1 MARGYGKAG
10 SESQAY
16 GGRGSGG
23 VNWIIGKDAHDNRID
38 DNIKS
43 NAYGPTLRGNLGND
57 VVVAKQTVLKDAQRK
72 ELIDQK
78 FEAKDKAVAL
88 KGKLKNFDFEDGE
101 AVDAALPRYPGE
113 HGKDI
118 YQMFDE
124 SLDRATR
131 AAIDRDERRQS
142 QDDGVG
148 GGDGYSRRAE
158 EFAKFTEEL
167 LTERTATSYTSFQY
181 QRDGIG
187 GIMAQ
192 YNRQIF
198 QREKDIFND
207 IENKVYRSQNPEA

>member
-23 VNWIIGKDAHDNRID
+23 VNWIISKDAHDNRIE

-57 VVVAKQTVLKDAQRK
+57 VAVAKQAVLKDAQRK

-78 FEAKDKAVAL
+78 FEAKEKATAL
-88 KGKLKNFDFEDGE
+88 RGKLKDFDFEDGD

-124 SLDRATR
+124 SLDSRTR
-131 AAIDRDERRQS
+131 AAIDRDERRQA

-158 EFAKFTEEL
+158 EFAKFTKEL
-167 LTERTATSYTSFQY
+167 LTERTATTSSSFQY

-187 GIMAQ
+187 GIIAQ
-192 YNRQIF
+192 YNRDIF
-198 QREKDIFND
+198 KREKDIFND
-207 IENKVYRSQNPEA
+207 AENKVYRSQNPEA